1 LYRLGAVDATIGAE
15 LRVTSAPKSNGEGR
29 ENLATENKIW
39 RILAKK
45 GVLAARNQCRPM
57 RSPILARHVR

>member
-29 ENLATENKIW
+29 ENFGDRKQNMENS
-39 RILAKK
+39 
-45 GVLAARNQCRPM
+45 G
-57 RSPILARHVR
+57 